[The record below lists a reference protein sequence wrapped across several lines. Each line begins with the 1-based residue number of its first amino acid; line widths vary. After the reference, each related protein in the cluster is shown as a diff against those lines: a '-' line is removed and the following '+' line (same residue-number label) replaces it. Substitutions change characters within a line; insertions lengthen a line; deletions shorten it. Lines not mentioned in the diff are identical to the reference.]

1 LDSGSPRTLRPAAFR
16 RRGERNAKRRS
27 CAELNDS
34 VEGLF
39 PTSEYGEPA
48 VKGKQQSDGIGVT
61 ALLSV
66 YANEIRGADL
76 LKSPSH
82 VIPSEARNLHLLVFN
97 EIHSDASLRSEFV
110 IFFDF

>member
-1 LDSGSPRTLRPAAFR
+1 M
-16 RRGERNAKRRS
+16 
-27 CAELNDS
+27 
-34 VEGLF
+34 
-39 PTSEYGEPA
+39 
-48 VKGKQQSDGIGVT
+48 T